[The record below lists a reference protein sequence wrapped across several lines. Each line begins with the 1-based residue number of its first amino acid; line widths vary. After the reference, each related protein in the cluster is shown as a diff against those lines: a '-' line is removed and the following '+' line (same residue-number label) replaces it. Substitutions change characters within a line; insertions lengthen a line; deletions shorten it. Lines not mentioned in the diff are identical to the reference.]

1 MTSPESRKNEE
12 KSAEMKNSPIILPR
26 VPFISRPPPDEQSP
40 PTSRSNFQRPIEI
53 RSKRNPLILEE
64 NEQDQRKRRAEKT
77 RPSCA
82 RELFGELSVQFR
94 RHREP
99 SESDSEDVKNSGD
112 SDEEDKENDP
122 NSMIPMEIGEENGL
136 RDLLDTMS
144 VSDYEE
150 DSGED
155 VLRNQRKR
163 RISNDNDNGNSK
175 KRK

>member
-1 MTSPESRKNEE
+1 MTPPESRKNEE
-12 KSAEMKNSPIILPR
+12 NSAEKKNSLVILPR
-26 VPFISRPPPDEQSP
+26 GSFLSRPPPDEQSP
-40 PTSRSNFQRPIEI
+40 PTNRSNRLHRPIEI

-64 NEQDQRKRRAEKT
+64 NEEDQRKRRAEKT

-94 RHREP
+94 RPREP
-99 SESDSEDVKNSGD
+99 SESDSEDVKNSEDED
-112 SDEEDKENDP
+112 SEDKENDP

-163 RISNDNDNGNSK
+163 RLTDDDNGNSK